1 MDVFRLNSKR
11 PGMDKDSSMLSV
23 ACLCS
28 IEFESHLHIFEKR
41 KHACALTH
49 AHIHTHTHT
58 SSKLPCCHA
67 ALLLNCCD
75 GMLAQECRPGGKTYT
90 HTHTRTHRSAGQ
102 GGKAAEWRAKDLS
115 VDHKPEN
122 DSERRRILMCKGRVE
137 RTRQVGHVHTR
148 LLVYVHE
155 FSSCAHMN
163 VRDIVQLGV
172 FASRRM
178 NGAPCPLMQGG
189 TREEG
194 WKNLHAQSVPGGAFG
209 VELESMQNACQNG
222 VLGMLSP
229 KWADQQQWLGTF
241 SGVHY
246 EGSRELAGIQKLPN
260 SGGGMAGQAHKATT
274 APSGVAA
281 ILLGE

>member
-163 VRDIVQLGV
+163 VRVCWRGLLW
-172 FASRRM
+172 SR
-178 NGAPCPLMQGG
+178 C
-189 TREEG
+189 
-194 WKNLHAQSVPGGAFG
+194 W
-209 VELESMQNACQNG
+209 
-222 VLGMLSP
+222 
-229 KWADQQQWLGTF
+229 
-241 SGVHY
+241 
-246 EGSRELAGIQKLPN
+246 
-260 SGGGMAGQAHKATT
+260 
-274 APSGVAA
+274 GVAKPLWWRNW
-281 ILLGE
+281 ILNAGARILYNSASLQAGA